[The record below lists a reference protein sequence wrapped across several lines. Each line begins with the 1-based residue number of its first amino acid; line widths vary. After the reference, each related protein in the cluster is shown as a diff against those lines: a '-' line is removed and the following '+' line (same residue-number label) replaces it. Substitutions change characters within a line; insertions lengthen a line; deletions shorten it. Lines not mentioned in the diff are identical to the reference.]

1 MAALALARAKQ
12 PDVPFVLVSGTLGEE
27 KAVDCVLRGATDYVL
42 KQRLDRLVPSV
53 VRALTE
59 AEECR
64 KRREAEEALR
74 DSEVRHRTILATA
87 LDGFWLVD
95 MQGRLHDVNAA
106 YSRMSGYSRQELL
119 AMRIFDLEAMESTAE
134 TAARIKRIRA
144 HGMDRFESRHRRKD
158 GSVIDVEISVQLQ
171 HMDGGRM
178 VVFSHDI
185 TERKRTEE
193 ALRHAHARLRCF
205 VDANLV
211 GVVIA
216 SPAGGIIEANEYY
229 LRTIGY
235 SREELEQGQI
245 DWRAI
250 TPPEWLATDEYA
262 IGELRE
268 RGSCTPYEK
277 EYVRRD
283 GSRVSVYLS
292 NALLPGPEEQIA
304 AFVLDITD
312 RKRLEAQLRQQQKL
326 EALGT
331 LASGVAHEI
340 NNPIN
345 GIMNYA
351 QLITDTAEPK
361 SQTAEYAGEITHET
375 ERVATIVRNLLQFAR
390 QETQSHSPARIQDIV
405 EQTLSLVRAVLQH
418 DQITLTVDV
427 PADLPLLKC
436 RSQQIQQVV
445 MNLLTNARDALNEKY
460 PGYHEAKTLA
470 VRAALFEQGGCPWL
484 RLTVADQGCGIPPEI
499 QARIFDPFFTTKPRD
514 KGTGLGLSISHGIV
528 KDHHGV
534 LHFETKPGIGT
545 QFHLDLP
552 VEEE

>member
-1 MAALALARAKQ
+1 
-12 PDVPFVLVSGTLGEE
+12 
-27 KAVDCVLRGATDYVL
+27 
-42 KQRLDRLVPSV
+42 
-53 VRALTE
+53 
-59 AEECR
+59 
-64 KRREAEEALR
+64 
-74 DSEVRHRTILATA
+74 
-87 LDGFWLVD
+87 
-95 MQGRLHDVNAA
+95 
-106 YSRMSGYSRQELL
+106 
-119 AMRIFDLEAMESTAE
+119 
-134 TAARIKRIRA
+134 
-144 HGMDRFESRHRRKD
+144 
-158 GSVIDVEISVQLQ
+158 
-171 HMDGGRM
+171 
-178 VVFSHDI
+178 
-185 TERKRTEE
+185 
-193 ALRHAHARLRCF
+193 
-205 VDANLV
+205 
-211 GVVIA
+211 
-216 SPAGGIIEANEYY
+216 
-229 LRTIGY
+229 
-235 SREELEQGQI
+235 
-245 DWRAI
+245 
-250 TPPEWLATDEYA
+250 
-262 IGELRE
+262 
-268 RGSCTPYEK
+268 
-277 EYVRRD
+277 
-283 GSRVSVYLS
+283 
-292 NALLPGPEEQIA
+292 LLPGPEEQIA

-375 ERVATIVRNLLQFAR
+375 ERVATIVRNLLLFAR

-427 PADLPLLKC
+427 PADIPLLKC

-484 RLTVADQGCGIPPEI
+484 RLTVADQGRGISPEI

-534 LHFETKPGIGT
+534 LHFETEPGIGT